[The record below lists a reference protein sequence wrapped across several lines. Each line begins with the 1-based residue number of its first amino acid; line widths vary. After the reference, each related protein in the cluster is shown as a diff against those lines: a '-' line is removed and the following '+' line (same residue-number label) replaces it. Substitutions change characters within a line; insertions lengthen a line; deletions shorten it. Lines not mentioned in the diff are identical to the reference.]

1 MRVGDDL
8 ALRARAAGLHELHL
22 RGSECA
28 CSTFSGVFI
37 ARLLIS
43 KIFLLKKQL
52 SDNFFAPI
60 DNYAWMTGRGPLG
73 ATLTFS
79 AAGLDP
85 PGATLT
91 FYAAGLAARGAT
103 LSRTD
108 SETLKQARF

>member
-1 MRVGDDL
+1 MGFYS
-8 ALRARAAGLHELHL
+8 AL
-22 RGSECA
+22 
-28 CSTFSGVFI
+28 FDFQN
-37 ARLLIS
+37 IS
-43 KIFLLKKQL
+43 VKKKIL
-52 SDNFFAPI
+52 SDTFFAPI

>member
-1 MRVGDDL
+1 M
-8 ALRARAAGLHELHL
+8 
-22 RGSECA
+22 
-28 CSTFSGVFI
+28 
-37 ARLLIS
+37 IS
-43 KIFLLKKQL
+43 KIFLLKKKQL

-91 FYAAGLAARGAT
+91 FPAAGLDPPGGTLTFYAAGLAARGAT